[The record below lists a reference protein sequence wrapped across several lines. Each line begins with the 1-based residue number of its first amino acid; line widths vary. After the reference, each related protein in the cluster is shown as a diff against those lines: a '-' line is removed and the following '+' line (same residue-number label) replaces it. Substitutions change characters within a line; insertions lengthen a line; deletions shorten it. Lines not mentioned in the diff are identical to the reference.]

1 MRWETEDGTT
11 EDGRQKMGDR
21 KWETEDGRQKMGD
34 RRWETEDG
42 RQEMGDRRCE
52 TGDARQETRNRRH
65 ETGDG
70 TQRRRE
76 TEDEILETG
85 QDTVD
90 RTVVLETEN
99 RRQEMGW
106 LTGDKTGD
114 RRQDIGTG
122 DSRLCTKMGLG
133 DGG

>member
-1 MRWETEDGTT
+1 
-11 EDGRQKMGDR
+11 MGP
-21 KWETEDGRQKMGD
+21 QKMGD

-42 RQEMGDRRCE
+42 TTENGRQKMGDRRWE
-52 TGDARQETRNRRH
+52 TGDGRQETRDRRQELGH
-65 ETGDG
+65 RGDG
-70 TQRRRE
+70 RQKTG
-76 TEDEILETG
+76 TGDEILETG

-99 RRQEMGW
+99 RRQEMGR